1 MALTAARYLVDKSA
15 LSRLGAPAVGARLR
29 PMLVRGDLSIC
40 GTSMLEI
47 LYSAR
52 SADDHAAILE
62 ELRGLARVPVDD
74 EVIDRAIEVQSLLAR
89 RGQHRGAS
97 LPDLILAA
105 AAERAGLA
113 VLHYDSDFDRI
124 TELTRQPCEW
134 VVGRGTVD

>member
-15 LSRLGAPAVGARLR
+15 LSRLGAPDVAARLR

-40 GTSMLEI
+40 GTSMLEV

-52 SADDHAAILE
+52 SADDYAATLD
-62 ELRGLARVPVDD
+62 ELQGLARVPVDD
-74 EVIDRAIEVQSLLAR
+74 AVIDRAIEVQSELAR
-89 RGQHRGAS
+89 HGQHRGAS

-113 VLHYDSDFDRI
+113 VLHYDSDFERI
-124 TELTRQPCEW
+124 AAVTGQPCEW